1 MNTAS
6 LYEVYK
12 KHPVICT
19 DSRSIRA
26 GSMFFALKG
35 ERFNG
40 NAFALQALADG
51 AAYAVID
58 EPEYRVD
65 ERTILVPDVLQALQQ
80 LAYHHRMQFRI
91 PFIAVCGSNG
101 KTTSKELLHAVLS
114 TTYKTVSTP
123 GNLNNHIGVPLT
135 LLSIP
140 ADTEMAII
148 EMGANHRFE
157 TYELCKIAAPNYGV
171 VTNNGKDHLEGF
183 GSIEGVRKANAE
195 LFEYLK
201 QTGGTAFVNA
211 GMPDL
216 MEDSYQL
223 KRYIYGDDPKAD
235 FVCRS
240 NSQGVF
246 AGLTLLDGTTITSQL
261 AGAFNWA
268 NMALAATIGHY
279 FKVSKEKII
288 QALESYQ
295 PRLNRSQ
302 VMQYRGATVV
312 MDAYNANPSSMEL
325 ALRSFMQIPG
335 KKCVILG
342 DMLEMGEHA
351 SAEHRNM
358 VHLVKELSPDVVV
371 LVGPEFGQWKH
382 EIESRHFENSTDA
395 AAWFR
400 QQDFTGWYILLK
412 GSRGLKLE
420 KVLED

>member
-19 DSRSIRA
+19 DSRAIRT

-58 EPEYRVD
+58 EPQYRVD

-80 LAYHHRMQFRI
+80 MAHHHRMQFNI

-101 KTTSKELLHAVLS
+101 KTTSKELLHAVLN

-135 LLSIP
+135 LLGIP

-157 TYELCKIAAPNYGV
+157 TYDLCKIAAPNYGV

-195 LFEYLK
+195 LFEYLR

-211 GMPDL
+211 GLSDL
-216 MEDSYQL
+216 MEDSTSL

-235 FVCRS
+235 FVCHS

-246 AGLTLLDGTTITSQL
+246 AGLTLSDGTIITSQL
-261 AGAFNWA
+261 AGAFNWI
-268 NMALAATIGHY
+268 NMALAAAVGHY
-279 FKVSKEKII
+279 FNVSQEKII
-288 QALESYQ
+288 QALEAYQ

-302 VMQYRGATVV
+302 VMQHRGATVV

-325 ALRSFMQIPG
+325 ALRSFMQMPG

-358 VHLVKELSPDVVV
+358 VHLVKELSPDEVV

-382 EIESRHFENSTDA
+382 EVLSRHFENSADA

-420 KVLED
+420 KVLE